1 MPVSPTLIGDRYRL
15 VRQLGQGGMG
25 RVWRGHDEVLGR
37 EVAVKELVP
46 PAGVPDAERRRLR
59 ERSMREARA
68 VARLNHPNVVRVFD
82 VVTTADGDPWIVMEY
97 VRARSLQDVLP
108 VSPQRAAEIGLS
120 LLGALRAA
128 HQAGVVH
135 RDVKPSNVLLAD
147 DGRVL
152 LTDFGIATV
161 PGDPHITQTGVM
173 FGSPAYMAPERVQDS
188 HAGPMSDLW
197 SLGATLYA
205 AVEGRSP
212 FSRPTSMG
220 TLAALSTEPVPPAP
234 HAGPLTPVLNGLLRK
249 DPALR
254 MRPEEAERLLK
265 AARTAPAKPMPTAV
279 IPSPGFPPA
288 RPTKVLPTTPADTQ
302 PPVLPPPARPS
313 VRRKAGASPLAVTLV
328 LLALIA
334 LALLVFRPW
343 DHATDQPNR
352 TAPTATA
359 KARSAKASSPVSSPE
374 PNQSP
379 PASPAGFQLPGGW
392 TMVEDPSG
400 FAIPIPDGWRLG
412 HDDDGR
418 PYWQDPVNGTFVL
431 IDQSRRPK
439 DDPVADWK
447 NNEAARRDGYND
459 YHRIRIEAVDYW
471 DKAADWEFTYT
482 SRSGTPLHV
491 LNRGFV
497 TAPDQAYSIYWS
509 TQADSWDAEVQRLQ
523 VVFAGFDPAR
533 S

>member
-1 MPVSPTLIGDRYRL
+1 MPASPTLIGDRYRL
-15 VRQLGQGGMG
+15 TQQLGQGGMG

-37 EVAVKELVP
+37 EVAVKELVA
-46 PAGVPDAERRRLR
+46 PAGVPDDERQRLR

-68 VARLNHPNVVRVFD
+68 IARLNHSSVIRVFD
-82 VVTTADGDPWIVMEY
+82 VVTTAGGDPWIVMEY
-97 VRARSLQDVLP
+97 VRGRSLQDVLP
-108 VSPQRAAEIGLS
+108 VSAQRAAEIGLS

-161 PGDPHITQTGVM
+161 PGDPNITQTGVM
-173 FGSPAYMAPERVQDS
+173 FGSPAYMAPERVHDS
-188 HAGPMSDLW
+188 HAGPLSDLW

-205 AVEGRSP
+205 AVEGKSP
-212 FSRPTSMG
+212 FARPTSMAS
-220 TLAALSTEPVPPAP
+220 LAALSAEPVPPAP
-234 HAGPLTPVLNGLLRK
+234 HAGALAPVLNGLLRK

-254 MRPEEAERLLK
+254 MRPDEAERLLK
-265 AARTAPAKPMPTAV
+265 AARIAPTKPMPAAV

-288 RPTKVLPTTPADTQ
+288 KTPAKAMPK
-302 PPVLPPPARPS
+302 PPAAPRQPPPARP
-313 VRRKAGASPLAVTLV
+313 RKKGASPLAVTLV
-328 LLALIA
+328 VLGLIA
-334 LALLVFRPW
+334 LALIVFKPW
-343 DHATDQPNR
+343 EDTTGSPNR
-352 TAPTATA
+352 TAPSLTA
-359 KARSAKASSPVSSPE
+359 KPQSAKASSPAPRPSPSAE
-374 PNQSP
+374 PPSQN
-379 PASPAGFQLPGGW
+379 GFQLPGGW
-392 TMVEDPSG
+392 TMIQDPSG
-400 FAIPIPDGWRLG
+400 FALPIPDGWRAG
-412 HDDDGR
+412 HDEDGR
-418 PYWQDPVNGTFVL
+418 PYWQDPGNGTFVL
-431 IDQSRRPK
+431 IDQTRHPK
-439 DDPVADWK
+439 SDPVKDWE
-447 NNEAARRDGYND
+447 NNEAARRGDYND
-459 YHRIRIEAVDYW
+459 YQRVRIEAVDYW

-509 TQADSWDAEVQRLQ
+509 THAGNWNDELQRLQ